1 MPKFLIEVEHEAEA
15 GACDRAAQVLLT
27 SGSHY
32 LTHADWGCLDGVH
45 TAWLIVEVESRDL
58 ARAIVPP
65 AHRARARVVGLS
77 TFGLD
82 ELDAFLAHHRR
93 ALRVA

>member
-1 MPKFLIEVEHEAEA
+1 MPRYLIEVEHEAEA
-15 GACDRAAQVLLT
+15 GACDRAAQVLLA

-77 TFGLD
+77 AFALEDLD
-82 ELDAFLAHHRR
+82 RFLAHHRLAAR
-93 ALRVA
+93 AA

>member
-1 MPKFLIEVEHEAEA
+1 MARFLIEVEHEAEA

-45 TAWLIVEVESRDL
+45 TAWLIVEVETREL

-65 AHRARARVVGLS
+65 AHRARARVVALS
-77 TFGLD
+77 HFALD
-82 ELDAFLAHHRR
+82 QVDMFLAHHRSAR
-93 ALRVA
+93 SAA